1 MSDGDYIRVYISV
14 DRDNECTTYETGL
27 SPMAFVSLIGQLI
40 DREISG
46 FSVSIKPPDT
56 KQLH

>member
-1 MSDGDYIRVYISV
+1 MSEGEYITVYISV
-14 DRDNECTTYETGL
+14 DRDDLCTTYETDL
-27 SPMAFVSLIGQLI
+27 TPMAFVSLIGDLI

-46 FSVSIKPPDT
+46 FSVSIKPPDK

>member
-1 MSDGDYIRVYISV
+1 MSGGEHIKVYISV
-14 DRDNECTTYETGL
+14 DKDNECTTYETEL
-27 SPMAFVSLIGQLI
+27 TPMAFINLIGNLI

-56 KQLH
+56 RQLH

>member
-1 MSDGDYIRVYISV
+1 MSEGEYIRVYISV
-14 DRDNECTTYETGL
+14 DRDDLSTTYETDL
-27 SPMAFVSLIGQLI
+27 TPMAFVSLIGDLI

>member
-1 MSDGDYIRVYISV
+1 MSEGEYIKVYISI
-14 DRDNECTTYETGL
+14 DRDDLCTTYETEL
-27 SPMAFVSLIGQLI
+27 TPMAFVNLIGDLI

>member
-1 MSDGDYIRVYISV
+1 MSEREYIRVYISI
-14 DRDNECTTYETGL
+14 DRDDLCTTYETEL
-27 SPMAFVSLIGQLI
+27 TPMAFVNLIGDLI

>member
-1 MSDGDYIRVYISV
+1 MSEGEYIRVYISI
-14 DRDNECTTYETGL
+14 DRDDLCTTYETEL
-27 SPMAFVSLIGQLI
+27 TPMAFVNLIGDLI